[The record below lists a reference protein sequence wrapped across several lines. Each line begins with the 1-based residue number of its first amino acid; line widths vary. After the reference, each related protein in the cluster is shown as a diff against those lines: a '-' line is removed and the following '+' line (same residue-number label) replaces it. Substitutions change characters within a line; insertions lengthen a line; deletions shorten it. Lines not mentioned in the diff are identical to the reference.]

1 MHMKPDLATYLQ
13 INGSLSSA
21 PRSSAQCFHLHSRAV
36 LFFSLIFSSS
46 ISYGSRLHSL
56 MKEGLGSPLFAPS
69 SLWHYSN
76 TSQTFVF
83 IKAPP
88 QAANRAWTVPGHS
101 REGQFCWSG
110 AALGT
115 QMPPLHHLP
124 EGACCSLLLSCHLL
138 QRQGSCPSLLPIP
151 AASGFSRESQK
162 TASATL
168 TLLFIPTSMRFT
180 CRVL

>member
-1 MHMKPDLATYLQ
+1 MAPFHPPPDLLPSVFIFTPELFSF
-13 INGSLSSA
+13 SLSYLLLQHQLWQQIA
-21 PRSSAQCFHLHSRAV
+21 LTNQRGA
-36 LFFSLIFSSS
+36 
-46 ISYGSRLHSL
+46 
-56 MKEGLGSPLFAPS
+56 GLPLFAPS

-88 QAANRAWTVPGHS
+88 QAANRAQTVPGHS

-115 QMPPLHHLP
+115 QMPPLRHLP
-124 EGACCSLLLSCHLL
+124 EGVCCSLLLFCHLL

-151 AASGFSRESQK
+151 AASGFSRESWK
-162 TASATL
+162 TTSATL

-180 CRVL
+180 CRVF